1 MYENW
6 EKDICN
12 IINNVGVS
20 INNVKSKKEEI
31 KKKFE
36 ENKDNIL
43 YEYTLKNLYFNNDY
57 NGAYNQ
63 ICGEVAKVILNY
75 LEEEK
80 AIMELIAENYMYP
93 IGEVEKNSI
102 YYNFSYKMQGAGFS
116 TSGRSG
122 INIKTIPYKFFRKL

>member
-12 IINNVGVS
+12 MINSVGVS
-20 INNVKSKKEEI
+20 ADKVRLKKEEV

-36 ENKDNIL
+36 ENKNNFL
-43 YEYTLKNLYFNNDY
+43 YEYTFKNLYLNDNY

-63 ICGEVAKVILNY
+63 ICEQVAKVILNY

-80 AIMELIAENYMYP
+80 ALMELIAENYIYA
-93 IGEVEKNSI
+93 IGEVEKNSF
-102 YYNFSYKMQGAGFS
+102 YHNFSYQMQGI
-116 TSGRSG
+116 G
-122 INIKTIPYKFFRKL
+122 ITNKRKMRDKY